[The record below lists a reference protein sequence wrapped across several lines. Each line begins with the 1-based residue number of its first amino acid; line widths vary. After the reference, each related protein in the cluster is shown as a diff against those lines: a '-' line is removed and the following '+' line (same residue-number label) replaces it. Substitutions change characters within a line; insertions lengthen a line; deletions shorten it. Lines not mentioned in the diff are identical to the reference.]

1 MIWALER
8 AMRQFRQ
15 SCNVRGNIKR
25 AGLEA
30 GILRTQIVGRICAKI
45 ALAILKQLP
54 AEQRAGVVDDLLSH
68 PVIANTPH
76 GPIRF
81 LNHSRV
87 TCARALSIL
96 SKEPDSL
103 KWIDAMLPGS
113 LFWDIGANVGVLTL
127 YAATRGDLRVWAFE
141 PAAVNYYNLVANCE
155 LNGLERQVRCL
166 QLGFGESFGIADL
179 NVSQLMGGHSFS
191 FKKKV
196 RHGQRLHTSLQA
208 VELWSIDDFI
218 ARHNAPC
225 PNYIKIDVPGL
236 TRDILAG
243 ATRTLARPE
252 LREIQV
258 EVREQ
263 GSGGRYVTELMAR
276 HRFKILRRGMKRG
289 GKIQGDLVFARD
301 EAVQPSDGGRSGTS
315 PDMESDT

>member
-1 MIWALER
+1 
-8 AMRQFRQ
+8 MR
-15 SCNVRGNIKR
+15 K
-25 AGLEA
+25 
-30 GILRTQIVGRICAKI
+30 QIVGRICAKI
-45 ALAILKQLP
+45 AVAILRQLP
-54 AEQRAGVVDDLLSH
+54 AEQRAGVVDDLLSY
-68 PVIANTPH
+68 PVVVNTPH

-81 LNHSRV
+81 LNHSRIS
-87 TCARALSIL
+87 CARARSIL

-103 KWIDAMLPGS
+103 TWIDSMHPGS
-113 LFWDIGANVGVLTL
+113 VFWDIGANVGVLTL

-166 QLGFGESFGIADL
+166 QLGFGDSFGIADL
-179 NVSQLMGGHSFS
+179 NVSQLMGGQSFS
-191 FKKKV
+191 FKKKQ
-196 RHGQRLHTSLQA
+196 RHQQRLHTYLQA

-218 ARHNAPC
+218 ARHDPPC

-263 GSGGRYVTELMAR
+263 GSGGRYVTELMAK
-276 HRFKILRRGMKRG
+276 HGFKIFRRGMKRG
-289 GKIQGDLVFARD
+289 GQIQGDLVFARD
-301 EAVQPSDGGRSGTS
+301 EAAQLPDGNRLRISPHPGT
-315 PDMESDT
+315 DT